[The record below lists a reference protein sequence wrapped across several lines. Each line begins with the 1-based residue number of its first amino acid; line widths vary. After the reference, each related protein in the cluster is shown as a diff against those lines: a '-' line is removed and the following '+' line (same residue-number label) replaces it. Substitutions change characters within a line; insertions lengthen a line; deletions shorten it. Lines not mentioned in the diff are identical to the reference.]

1 MPPAGAGRR
10 LLLCA
15 AYRAPRRRAGRCVV
29 AASGLLI
36 VASVVFGLRMS
47 FDNGRVSRAL
57 VMDRMLLAV

>member
-1 MPPAGAGRR
+1 M
-10 LLLCA
+10 
-15 AYRAPRRRAGRCVV
+15 V

-36 VASVVFGLRMS
+36 VASVVFGLRMC